1 LIYNVDNNYIFVR
14 EPIVQISQATK
25 VTLLLLSMVTMMSN
39 VAIVTSLPHL
49 KDHFPHVEEIEFYS
63 RLMITLPS
71 LSIAILAPFL
81 GHILHRIRRKTST
94 VAALLLFALAGSA
107 GLYLEGI
114 EALLLSRALLGI
126 AIAVLMIVTT
136 ALVGDY
142 FSQTS
147 RHRYMGMQR
156 AFTSVGGLL
165 FLIGGGLL
173 SDFGWRLPFG
183 IYLVGIVFVP
193 LALLYLVEPAAE
205 PDEPEETVQPKLL
218 GIYALAFALM
228 LIFYVLPTQMP
239 FLMINHFG
247 ASGTL
252 TGAIIATAF
261 IANALGALSF
271 ARLKKHFGFGAIYI
285 IGLAIIGVGF
295 LLIGAVQEVHL
306 FFLTS
311 PIMGF
316 GGGVLMTNVTA
327 WMLSRSHQSKRVKSS
342 GYLTSALFLGQF
354 FSPILFH
361 PAVMHFGVQEFFSVT
376 GAVLL
381 AIVGLYWALNN
392 TFYKAR

>member
-1 LIYNVDNNYIFVR
+1 L
-14 EPIVQISQATK
+14 QISQATK

-49 KDHFPHVEEIEFYS
+49 KDHFPGVEEIEFYS

-71 LSIAILAPFL
+71 LSIALLAPFM
-81 GHILHRIRRKTST
+81 GHVLHRVKRRSST

-114 EALLLSRALLGI
+114 EALLLSRALLGV

-142 FSQTS
+142 FAQAS

-156 AFTSVGGLL
+156 AFTSIGGLF

-183 IYLVGIVFVP
+183 IYLAGLLFIP
-193 LALLYLVEPAAE
+193 LTLLFLVEPIAAS
-205 PDEPEETVQPKLL
+205 DEPEEEVRPQLL
-218 GIYALAFALM
+218 GIYVLAFVLM

-239 FLMINHFG
+239 FLIINHFG

-252 TGAIIATAF
+252 TGAIISTAF
-261 IANALGALSF
+261 LANALGALSF
-271 ARLKKHFGFGAIYI
+271 SRLKKHYDYGTIYVIGIAIVGF
-285 IGLAIIGVGF
+285 GF
-295 LLIGAVQEVHL
+295 LLIGSVQEVHL

-316 GGGVLMTNVTA
+316 GGGLLMTNVTA
-327 WMLSRSHQSKRVKSS
+327 WMLSRSHQSRRVKAS
-342 GYLTSALFLGQF
+342 GYLTSALFMGQF
-354 FSPILFH
+354 FSPVLFH
-361 PAVMHFGVQEFFSVT
+361 PLVMHFGVQAFFSVI

-381 AIVGLYWALNN
+381 GIVVLLGA
-392 TFYKAR
+392 ARKLGA

>member
-1 LIYNVDNNYIFVR
+1 M
-14 EPIVQISQATK
+14 QISQATK
-25 VTLLLLSMVTMMSN
+25 VTLLLLSMVTMMAN

-49 KDHFPHVEEIEFYS
+49 KDHFPDVKEIEFYS

-71 LSIAILAPFL
+71 LSIAILAPFM
-81 GHILHRIRRKTST
+81 GHLLHRVKRKSST
-94 VAALLLFALAGSA
+94 VAALLLFAAAGSA

-114 EALLLSRALLGI
+114 EALLFSRAVLGV

-142 FSQTS
+142 FAQAA
-147 RHRYMGMQR
+147 RHRYMGLQR

-173 SDFGWRLPFG
+173 SDFDWRFPFG
-183 IYLVGIVFVP
+183 IYLVGLLFVP
-193 LALLYLVEPAAE
+193 LTLLFLVEPKGAE
-205 PDEPEETVQPKLL
+205 DEAEETVQPRLL
-218 GIYALAFALM
+218 GIYALAFLLM

-261 IANALGALSF
+261 IANAFGALSF
-271 ARLKKHFGFGAIYI
+271 ARLKKHFDYGAIYI
-285 IGLAIIGVGF
+285 IGLAIIGFGF
-295 LLIGAVQEVHL
+295 LLIGAVKEIHL

-327 WMLSRSHQSKRVKSS
+327 WMLSKSHQSRRIKSS
-342 GYLTSALFLGQF
+342 GYLTSAMFLGQF
-354 FSPILFH
+354 FSPIVFH
-361 PAVMHFGVQEFFSVT
+361 PVVMHFGVQDFFSVV

-381 AIVGLYWALNN
+381 GIVLLYGGYGKLS
-392 TFYKAR
+392 R